1 MSAKSFLTWIYLFH
15 IVLLKRVPLTW
26 PPKKGHG
33 EVHHLQK
40 EHYHSCCC
48 TIIKMPAS
56 RMDKF
61 KSYQRSLCIK
71 VLYDPM
77 WWRKEKFDLIWSDR
91 VPFCWGWHILES
103 ACDTSLNCHDDI
115 KVCSNNIQYQ
125 FYISYPKSQITVIIV
140 RKNIIQYLQ
149 CFCLHCHCVVSGV
162 AICWYILILL
172 ASNFPGCPGPSTSK
186 LSLSRPLEREEGGAR
201 SRTQN
206 RGEEEEIIMAMT
218 KTKSGIRSQV
228 SKNLSGKLDY
238 FCSHTVFLE
247 VAAVSVSQQGDLL
260 LGQQF
265 GLGHNITK
273 LRRNYPA
280 LIGLTRPF
288 SNN

>member
-1 MSAKSFLTWIYLFH
+1 M
-15 IVLLKRVPLTW
+15 
-26 PPKKGHG
+26 
-33 EVHHLQK
+33 
-40 EHYHSCCC
+40 
-48 TIIKMPAS
+48 
-56 RMDKF
+56 
-61 KSYQRSLCIK
+61 
-71 VLYDPM
+71 
-77 WWRKEKFDLIWSDR
+77 
-91 VPFCWGWHILES
+91 
-103 ACDTSLNCHDDI
+103 
-115 KVCSNNIQYQ
+115 
-125 FYISYPKSQITVIIV
+125 
-140 RKNIIQYLQ
+140 
-149 CFCLHCHCVVSGV
+149 SGV

-172 ASNFPGCPGPSTSK
+172 APNFPGCPGPSTSR

-260 LGQQF
+260 LRQQF

-280 LIGLTRPF
+280 LRGLTRPF
-288 SNN
+288 RNNQRHRKLFLLRGCAWQGIVAWFLRHHLTRCYLLGYWLALLICCHLPNTG